1 MSVIQLKR
9 TSTPVNT
16 AATLAST
23 HNSATLAAGE
33 MLWSTADNV
42 VEGTG
47 VLYISDGT
55 GNAGGEKPI
64 GGTAYTAMLSPVT
77 EDVETKLKAAVA
89 GQSAAALVLS
99 DAAADNSEKTV
110 TINAP
115 DSVTTSFSI
124 NLPDGGGATGNDT
137 IITTNSAGKVPALT
151 SVGTVE
157 GTTLTDGTMSISGGN
172 ITAGGA
178 IGADSLNT
186 TGNVVVGGNLTVSG
200 TTTEVS
206 STTITIDDN
215 LLQLADNYAG
225 AANSNHSGWVTAG
238 SDGNAGVVYGG
249 MIFDNSD
256 QKFKALTHADKPTTK
271 FNAAASAGTLVAT
284 IEGDVTGDVTGNAD
298 TATALE
304 TSRTIGMTGD
314 VVWTSAGFDGSGNV
328 TGTATIQNGVVDTD
342 MLNADVKLGSLADAP
357 DVPDAANQDNK
368 VLTYVH
374 SSGTLE
380 WTGKGTTSGGT
391 AGTGI
396 SMVADGSDATIA
408 HINLLNVDDN
418 SIQDTVKI
426 AAGTGLTGAVSGN
439 AGSEVYTLNAR
450 SDSDIEAL
458 VTKNL
463 VDGLNVDA
471 ATIDTYTVA
480 GNVDVAVPA
489 SADFGNHN
497 NINSAIS
504 GSTAT
509 ITLSDDGASGDA
521 ITLTAGNNI
530 SFSGNADNITIASS
544 DHYDDDDADDRINA
558 VVTETFVEDLFSG
571 AELTDWTT
579 NTGATIHSSNYT
591 DTTYSAGNGIVRSGT
606 TFAADLKADGGI
618 AFSGVDN
625 ELALDLDG
633 TAIAGTLAKANVTGA
648 GDWDATKS
656 TVDTNAAGWT
666 TAKGEVDGAESTY
679 SADGKLVQWGADGA
693 LVGSTG
699 TWSNSG
705 IIQGTTLSNGTI
717 SATTDTI
724 SSTGD
729 ITLDPANNDVFIS
742 IGNET
747 ITINADGITAH
758 AGAGM
763 GLFNFVSDGGEI

>member
-215 LLQLADNYAG
+215 LLQLADNYDG
-225 AANSNHSGWVTAG
+225 ANNAHQSGWVTTG
-238 SDGNAGVVYGG
+238 SNGSNCVVYGG
-249 MIFDNSD
+249 MVFDNSD
-256 QKFKALTHADKPTTK
+256 QKFKALTHATKPTTK
-271 FNAAASAGTLVAT
+271 FDNAASAGTLVAT
-284 IEGDVTGDVTGNAD
+284 IEGNVT
-298 TATALE
+298 
-304 TSRTIGMTGD
+304 
-314 VVWTSAGFDGSGNV
+314 GNV
-328 TGTATIQNGVVDTD
+328 TGNVSGTAATVTGAAQAAIT
-342 MLNADVKLGSLADAP
+342 S
-357 DVPDAANQDNK
+357 AANLAT
-368 VLTYVH
+368 V
-374 SSGTLE
+374 GTI
-380 WTGKGTTSGGT
+380 T
-391 AGTGI
+391 TGI
-396 SMVADGSDATIA
+396 W
-408 HINLLNVDDN
+408 N
-418 SIQDTVKI
+418 
-426 AAGTGLTGAVSGN
+426 
-439 AGSEVYTLNAR
+439 
-450 SDSDIEAL
+450 
-458 VTKNL
+458 
-463 VDGLNVDA
+463 
-471 ATIDTYTVA
+471 
-480 GNVDVAVPA
+480 
-489 SADFGNHN
+489 
-497 NINSAIS
+497 
-504 GSTAT
+504 
-509 ITLSDDGASGDA
+509 
-521 ITLTAGNNI
+521 
-530 SFSGNADNITIASS
+530 
-544 DHYDDDDADDRINA
+544 
-558 VVTETFVEDLFSG
+558 
-571 AELTDWTT
+571 
-579 NTGATIHSSNYT
+579 
-591 DTTYSAGNGIVRSGT
+591 
-606 TFAADLKADGGI
+606 
-618 AFSGVDN
+618 
-625 ELALDLDG
+625 G
-633 TAIAGTLAKANVTGA
+633 TAIANANLANSSVTVNAGDGLSGGGSVSLGGSVALAVGVDDSSIETSSDVLRVKASGVTNTMLAGSIANDKLANSAITINGSSVSLGGTRTLDTDDVGEGSSNQYHTAERVQDVVGAQLVTNGNHTGISFSYDDNVDGAIDATVDGVTLGTNTAGDYVASITAGEGLTSTGATSGETISHSLSVDASQTQITALGTIATGVWNATAIADGKVAGATKWDNAKA
-648 GDWDATKS
+648 
-656 TVDTNAAGWT
+656 
-666 TAKGEVDGAESTY
+666 EVDGAESTY
-679 SADGKLVQWGADGA
+679 STAGKLVEWGADGA
-693 LVGSTG
+693 LVGNSG
-699 TWSNSG
+699 NWSNSG
-705 IIQGTTLSNGTI
+705 TIQGTTLSNGTI
-717 SATTDTI
+717 SATGATV

-729 ITLDPANNDVFIS
+729 ITLDPAGNDVFIS
-742 IGNET
+742 IGDET
-747 ITINADGITAH
+747 ITINASGITAH

-763 GLFNFVSDGGEI
+763 ALTNFVSDGGTI